1 MLFTATVNHTVLTLS
16 SCDER
21 RSKSWCAAIDGG
33 SHGAYWGDMADVRE
47 WFMCR
52 AFERIQPVEFKDR
65 LALVDAIER
74 LIRECRR
81 WLSMTSSEYAPR
93 ADMVLA
99 LEAKKIAAGAPP
111 VKFKLSHPKPL
122 PQEPVVRQWKSK
134 TCPDPRGVLDPRTEQ
149 L

>member
-65 LALVDAIER
+65 LAVVDAIER

-81 WLSMTSSEYAPR
+81 WLSMSSDQYAPP
-93 ADMVLA
+93 ANMVLA
-99 LEAKKIAAGAPP
+99 LEAKKIAAP
-111 VKFKLSHPKPL
+111 VRVKLNVPKPL
-122 PQEPVVRQWKSK
+122 PAEPVVKQWKSK
-134 TCPDPRGVLDPRTEQ
+134 TCPDPR
-149 L
+149 